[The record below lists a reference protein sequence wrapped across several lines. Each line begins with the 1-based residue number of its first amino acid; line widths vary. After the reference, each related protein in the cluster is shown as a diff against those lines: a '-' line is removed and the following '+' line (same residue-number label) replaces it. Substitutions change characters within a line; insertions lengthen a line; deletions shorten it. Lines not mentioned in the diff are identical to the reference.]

1 MIIPVRCFTC
11 NKVIGDKWTAYV
23 RLVEE
28 NDNNSPS
35 NVTFNQVILDKI
47 PCTAEFQAMEA
58 LNIKRMC
65 CRRHFL
71 TTVDLMEKI

>member
-28 NDNNSPS
+28 NDNSPS

-47 PCTAEFQAMEA
+47 PCTAEFKAMEA